1 MTLTLYTSM
10 PVSHHQRGSPELDP
24 DHPLRLRQQTIL
36 AKFGELALQCDDLDE
51 ILTEACRLV
60 GQALGTDLA
69 KVVELQSDGRT
80 LLVRAGVGWKAGVVG
95 VASIDLTENSSEAY
109 ALRCGEPMISPDVA
123 KETRFKYADF
133 LIDNGAQAVANVIII
148 GGKDRPAFGLLQIDS
163 RTPRDFS
170 EEDVSFLRGY
180 ANLLAAAVDRLRVL
194 HDLRGREMLL
204 TRALAQEQVVVS
216 ELHHRVKNNLQTVS
230 SLLRM
235 GRRNAD
241 SSARDGF
248 DEVIGRMNA
257 LAAVQS
263 RIYESI
269 HLNEVDFAATLADI
283 AASLIKIYHG
293 GQASLVMP
301 AAAPLVLDVAR
312 SMALSLVCY
321 EVILNA
327 MKYAWVDR
335 APGTLTVEITKVGS
349 GHEIIIADDGVGFV
363 EGEVARGMGGRFSQI
378 LAGQAS
384 AQLALFT
391 SPGSGTR
398 VVMRLS

>member
-1 MTLTLYTSM
+1 M
-10 PVSHHQRGSPELDP
+10 DP
-24 DHPLRLRQQTIL
+24 DHPQRLRQQTIL
-36 AKFGELALQCDDLDE
+36 AKFGELALQSEDLDE

-69 KVVELQSDGRT
+69 KVVELQSDGKT
-80 LLVRAGVGWKAGVVG
+80 LLVRAGVGWKDGVVG
-95 VASIDLTENSSEAY
+95 VATINLEENTSEAY
-109 ALRCGEPMISPDVA
+109 ALRSGEPMISPDVA
-123 KETRFKYADF
+123 KETRFKYPDF

-148 GGKDRPAFGLLQIDS
+148 GGKDRPAFGILQIDS
-163 RTPRDFS
+163 RTPRYFS

-194 HDLRGREMLL
+194 HDLRGREALL
-204 TRALAQEQVVVS
+204 TRALAQQQIAVS

-230 SLLRM
+230 SLLQM

-241 SSARDGF
+241 ASTRGQL
-248 DEVIGRMNA
+248 DEITGRMDG

-263 RIYESI
+263 HIYESI
-269 HLNEVDFAATLADI
+269 HLNEVDFTATLADI

-301 AAAPLVLDVAR
+301 AAVPLVLDVAR

-321 EVILNA
+321 EVILSA

-335 APGTLTVEITKVGS
+335 SPGTLTIEITKVGS

-363 EGEVARGMGGRFSQI
+363 EGDVEHGMDGRFSQA
-378 LAGQAS
+378 LAEQAS

-398 VVMRLS
+398 VVITLC

>member
-1 MTLTLYTSM
+1 
-10 PVSHHQRGSPELDP
+10 
-24 DHPLRLRQQTIL
+24 
-36 AKFGELALQCDDLDE
+36 
-51 ILTEACRLV
+51 
-60 GQALGTDLA
+60 
-69 KVVELQSDGRT
+69 
-80 LLVRAGVGWKAGVVG
+80 
-95 VASIDLTENSSEAY
+95 
-109 ALRCGEPMISPDVA
+109 MISPDVA

-301 AAAPLVLDVAR
+301 VAAPLVLDVAR

>member
-1 MTLTLYTSM
+1 M
-10 PVSHHQRGSPELDP
+10 DP
-24 DHPLRLRQQTIL
+24 DHPQRLRQQTIL
-36 AKFGELALQCDDLDE
+36 AKFGELALQSEDLDE

-69 KVVELQSDGRT
+69 KVVELQSDGKT
-80 LLVRAGVGWKAGVVG
+80 LLVRAGVGWKDGVVG
-95 VASIDLTENSSEAY
+95 VATINLEENTSEAY
-109 ALRCGEPMISPDVA
+109 ALRSGEPMISPDVA
-123 KETRFKYADF
+123 KETRFKYPDF

-148 GGKDRPAFGLLQIDS
+148 GGKDRPAFGILQIDS
-163 RTPRDFS
+163 RTPRYFS

-194 HDLRGREMLL
+194 HDLRGREALL
-204 TRALAQEQVVVS
+204 TRALAQQQIAVS

-230 SLLRM
+230 SLLQM

-241 SSARDGF
+241 ASTRGQL
-248 DEVIGRMNA
+248 DEITGRMDG

-263 RIYESI
+263 HIYESI
-269 HLNEVDFAATLADI
+269 HLNEVDFTATLADI

-301 AAAPLVLDVAR
+301 AAVPLVLDVAR

-321 EVILNA
+321 EVILSA

-335 APGTLTVEITKVGS
+335 SPGTLTIEITKVGS

-363 EGEVARGMGGRFSQI
+363 EGDVEHGMGGRFSQA
-378 LAGQAS
+378 LAEQAS
-384 AQLALFT
+384 AQLALYT

-398 VVMRLS
+398 VVITLC

>member
-1 MTLTLYTSM
+1 
-10 PVSHHQRGSPELDP
+10 LDP
-24 DHPLRLRQQTIL
+24 YHRQRLRQQTIL
-36 AKFGELALQCDDLDE
+36 AKFGELALQSDDLDE

-60 GQALGTDLA
+60 GRGLGTDLA

-80 LLVRAGVGWKAGVVG
+80 LLVRAGVGWKDGVVG
-95 VASIDLTENSSEAY
+95 IATIDAAEDSSEAY
-109 ALRCGEPMISPDVA
+109 ALRSGEPMISPDVA

-133 LIDNGAQAVANVIII
+133 LIDNGARAVANVIII
-148 GGKDRPAFGLLQIDS
+148 GGKDQPAFGLLQIDS

-180 ANLLAAAVDRLRVL
+180 ANLLAAATERLRVL
-194 HDLRGREMLL
+194 NDLRDREALL
-204 TRALAQEQVVVS
+204 KRGLAHQQIVVL

-230 SLLRM
+230 SLLQM

-241 SSARDGF
+241 ASTRSRL
-248 DEVIGRMNA
+248 DEISGRMNA

-269 HLNEVDFAATLADI
+269 HLNEVDFTTTLADI
-283 AASLIKIYHG
+283 ATSLMKIYHG
-293 GQASLVMP
+293 DQATLVMS
-301 AAAPLVLDVAR
+301 AAGPLVLDVAR

-335 APGTLTVEITKVGS
+335 APGTLTIEISEVGS
-349 GHEIIIADDGVGFV
+349 AHEIVIADDGVGFV
-363 EGEVARGMGGRFSQI
+363 EEEVERGMGGRFSQA
-378 LAGQAS
+378 LADQGS

-398 VVMRLS
+398 VVIRVF